1 MASKLRAQAQGL
13 SLDQLAKIAKRLVE
27 TEQHLRTSEGTPL
40 PLELAILDLV
50 TSSEKVAPPPE
61 ARREADRPAAP
72 RQPAPPSTRAESRRD
87 ATRGSVVA
95 IAERRVVTEATVA
108 IGAASPA
115 VKLET
120 VRKAWGEL
128 VERAKERS
136 IGKAAQLAKAEPLAI
151 DGATIVVGFGEEFAR
166 LLWQEKRRPELEQD
180 LSEILK
186 TTIRVKCVR
195 QAGVPEAVTDDPMLR
210 AAIDTLGRPDRIME
224 IE

>member
-1 MASKLRAQAQGL
+1 
-13 SLDQLAKIAKRLVE
+13 
-27 TEQHLRTSEGTPL
+27 
-40 PLELAILDLV
+40 
-50 TSSEKVAPPPE
+50 
-61 ARREADRPAAP
+61 
-72 RQPAPPSTRAESRRD
+72 
-87 ATRGSVVA
+87 
-95 IAERRVVTEATVA
+95 VTEATISV
-108 IGAASPA
+108 GAASPA

-186 TTIRVKCVR
+186 TTVRVKCVR